1 MYIGFPLLR
10 SLYMGKITALE
21 FHGIDKK
28 GGLLKECIDKAINEN
43 KQVVKGLGG
52 GLELV
57 VTRKS

>member
-28 GGLLKECIDKAINEN
+28 GGLLKECIDRAIN
-43 KQVVKGLGG
+43 VKA
-52 GLELV
+52 
-57 VTRKS
+57 T